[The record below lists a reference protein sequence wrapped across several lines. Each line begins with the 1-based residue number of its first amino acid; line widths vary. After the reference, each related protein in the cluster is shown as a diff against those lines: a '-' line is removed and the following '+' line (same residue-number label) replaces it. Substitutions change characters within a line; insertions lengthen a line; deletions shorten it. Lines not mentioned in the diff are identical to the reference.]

1 VLRGLFEDI
10 DIAELWTPFFSVST
24 NISRAQRQVHEEGAL
39 YDAIRASCSIPGL
52 FPPHEAVQ
60 QFLVDGGLVDNLPI
74 DVMAERCRGPMIAVD
89 VFPYRR
95 RREAAQERL
104 RGSRWDLLG
113 RIKQYVRTKPMIFDI
128 LMHATLVGSQHATE
142 MSLSRNRLALY
153 LEPQLSRFGLLDWRA
168 YESLFQAGYACAR
181 RELESGALPRSL
193 WEGPV

>member
-1 VLRGLFEDI
+1 
-10 DIAELWTPFFSVST
+10 
-24 NISRAQRQVHEEGAL
+24 
-39 YDAIRASCSIPGL
+39 
-52 FPPHEAVQ
+52 
-60 QFLVDGGLVDNLPI
+60 
-74 DVMAERCRGPMIAVD
+74 
-89 VFPYRR
+89 
-95 RREAAQERL
+95 
-104 RGSRWDLLG
+104 
-113 RIKQYVRTKPMIFDI
+113 MIFDI